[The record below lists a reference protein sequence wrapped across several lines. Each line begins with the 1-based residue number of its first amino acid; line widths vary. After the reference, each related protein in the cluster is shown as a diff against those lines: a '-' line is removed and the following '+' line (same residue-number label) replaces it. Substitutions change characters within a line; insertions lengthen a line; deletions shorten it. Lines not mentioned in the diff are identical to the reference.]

1 MSIDL
6 QGSDLN
12 KFILVGDRILI
23 KPKNLQTKQDL
34 GYIYHLEF
42 KKMKK
47 FIVVM

>member
-23 KPKNLQTKQDL
+23 KPKKISTIEKLNSYVRFKINNLS
-34 GYIYHLEF
+34 
-42 KKMKK
+42 
-47 FIVVM
+47 V